1 MSKAKTSSLIKLI
14 IGAAVLIGLPAV
26 IPNSY
31 VMQLVLNI
39 IIYVILAM
47 GLNLLTGF
55 TRISVSGT
63 CGILRRRCVCF
74 RYPEYKA
81 WLAVLGNPDRVN
93 GIDCV

>member
-14 IGAAVLIGLPAV
+14 IGAVVLIGLPAV

-55 TRISVSGT
+55 T
-63 CGILRRRCVCF
+63 
-74 RYPEYKA
+74 
-81 WLAVLGNPDRVN
+81 
-93 GIDCV
+93 

>member
-1 MSKAKTSSLIKLI
+1 MVKRLNRNSRKGEGKHVKSKTSSLIKLI

-47 GLNLLTGF
+47 GL
-55 TRISVSGT
+55 T
-63 CGILRRRCVCF
+63 C
-74 RYPEYKA
+74 
-81 WLAVLGNPDRVN
+81 
-93 GIDCV
+93 